1 MQTQEDYRLSHLER
15 GASYDAVL
23 AETPFDAY
31 MAGWERRH
39 LGEIVK
45 GLFPAGVPRYLDF
58 ACGTGRITTTVAPL
72 SRESVAVDISPS
84 MIEVAKRKLP
94 ATAFHLGDL
103 TQDALDIGVFDL
115 ITSFRFFGNAQSDLR
130 EKALRALV
138 QRLAP
143 GGYLVINNHRNPRA
157 LYALLDRF
165 TGGDTGGMDL
175 HLPKLK
181 ALLARHGLQVKLL
194 KPIGAWMY
202 RSRLLG
208 SHAVDDPVAV
218 AKEQRYGHAAFAA
231 IAPDVVV
238 VAQRT

>member
-1 MQTQEDYRLSHLER
+1 MQTQEDYRLSHLKR
-15 GASYDAVL
+15 GASYDDVL

-39 LGEIVK
+39 LGDIVK
-45 GLFPAGVPRYLDF
+45 GLFPAGVPRFLDF

-94 ATAFHLGDL
+94 ATEFHLGDL

-130 EKALRALV
+130 EKALRTLV

-175 HLPKLK
+175 HLAKLK
-181 ALLARHGLQVKLL
+181 DLLARHGLQVKLL

-208 SHAVDDPVAV
+208 SYAVDDPVAV

-231 IAPDVVV
+231 ISPDVVV